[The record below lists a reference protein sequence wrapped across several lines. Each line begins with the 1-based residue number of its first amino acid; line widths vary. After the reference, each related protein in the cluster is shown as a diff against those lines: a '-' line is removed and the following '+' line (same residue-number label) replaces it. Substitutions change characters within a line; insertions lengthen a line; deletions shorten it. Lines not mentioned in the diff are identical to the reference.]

1 MPKFGLLGLYPPQF
15 SDRNM
20 QMTQSNLHQ
29 TPSRNGPDDAL
40 HPTDASLPAEAIHQA
55 DSLGPAGASLQA
67 DAIRQQVRQDY
78 ARVVQAQG
86 GTSCCGPA
94 PSCCGPGPEVSIQTL
109 ASLRLGYSQAEL
121 NLMPAGADL
130 GLGCG
135 NPAAIAALQ
144 PGEVV
149 ADLGA
154 GAGIDAFLA
163 ARAVGPGGW
172 VIGVDMTPD
181 MVSKARH
188 NAERGGF
195 TNVEFRLGEIE
206 HLPLADCS
214 VDVILSNCVI
224 NLSPDKSQVFR
235 EAWRVLKPGGRLALS
250 DVVAT
255 AELPPE
261 WRDDPALHSG
271 CMAGAARIEA
281 LEAML
286 GAAGFV
292 AIAIQPKDQSREF
305 IRDWAPGRGVED
317 YLVSATIV
325 ALKPADPPSLP

>member
-1 MPKFGLLGLYPPQF
+1 M
-15 SDRNM
+15 R
-20 QMTQSNLHQ
+20 
-29 TPSRNGPDDAL
+29 
-40 HPTDASLPAEAIHQA
+40 E
-55 DSLGPAGASLQA
+55 
-67 DAIRQQVRQDY
+67 DY
-78 ARVVQAQG
+78 ARVAQG
-86 GTSCCGPA
+86 GGAGGCCGPA
-94 PSCCGPGPEVSIQTL
+94 PSCCGDAPELNIKTL
-109 ASLRLGYSQAEL
+109 VSLRLGYSQVDL
-121 NLMPAGADL
+121 DLMPDGADM

-135 NPAAIAALQ
+135 NPSAIAALR

-154 GAGIDAFLA
+154 GGGIDAFLA
-163 ARAVGPGGW
+163 AREVGATGR
-172 VIGVDMTPD
+172 VIGIDMTPD

-206 HLPLADCS
+206 YLPLADAS

-224 NLSPDKSQVFR
+224 NLSPDKPQVFR
-235 EAWRVLKPGGRLALS
+235 EAFRVLKPGGRLAIS

-261 WRDDPALHSG
+261 WRDDPKLHSG
-271 CMAGAARIEA
+271 CMAGAARIED

-286 GAAGFV
+286 ATAGFTR
-292 AIAIQPKDQSREF
+292 IAIQPKDQSREF

-317 YLVSATIV
+317 YLVAATIEAV
-325 ALKPADPPSLP
+325 KPLAAASTQCS